1 VEGKDAGPRP
11 KKKHKDGPKSKLACK
26 NAAPVSGKAAGTC
39 KRRLAYGA
47 FPTPLKGDVPYAL
60 SRPELAGVSLGA
72 MVRLIV
78 QTLSW
83 SDVLRPVLAQ
93 MDADRPKRG
102 PAPSY
107 SSEEL
112 ETCLLYQ
119 RLAGANTYAEAR
131 HLLAGDRGERD
142 RVALG
147 FDCPRKRVGSGLR
160 VVKSLDGVPSEVTVW
175 RHKQR
180 FGLDK
185 HVEAYRKLFEHLVQE
200 HFEEFPELAEEA
212 RIVYWDGSLL
222 LSHYTSFERVNRKTG
237 EIKPPTLSGGAYR
250 PRKPDNAGKDGHGFN
265 LVSAVTQTGLPLGAR
280 LTPINEPEA
289 KTARGILEDEW
300 QQAVAPYLEDD
311 LVRVMASDAAYTGG
325 HFRRAVHQ
333 AGFIPNCHSVSHARR
348 ERSTQNAAR
357 KSRSRLKIRY
367 RENWYL
373 NGHHELFC
381 ECGAGKT
388 MRRGTKKADGEAV
401 GRLEGSCPNCGS
413 VSLSAGEWRLF
424 ASTKKKNA
432 VAKVLPDE
440 KDKIDWRIG
449 NPLTYYDPLSAQ
461 YGSARFGHQ
470 EGFHGA
476 LVTRFGLLKEK
487 SWHRDRR
494 QAERDVLQVFCGMH
508 ALAMEQRRRAARVAS
523 PSAPLSGAGNSG
535 PPPPLSRAA

>member
-11 KKKHKDGPKSKLACK
+11 RKDQKRSPG
-26 NAAPVSGKAAGTC
+26 SGKACKRVTKVPQADLGAR

-60 SRPELAGVSLGA
+60 SRPELAGVSLGE

-78 QTLSW
+78 QTPSW
-83 SDVLRPVLAQ
+83 DDVLRPVLAQ

-112 ETCLLYQ
+112 ESCLLYQ
-119 RLAGANTYAEAR
+119 RLAGAATYGEAR
-131 HLLAGDRGERD
+131 QLLAGDRGAQD

-147 FDCPRKRVGSGLR
+147 LDRPRKRVGAGLR
-160 VVKSLDGVPSEVTVW
+160 LVKSLDGVPSEVTIW

-180 FGLDK
+180 FGLDE
-185 HVEAYRKLFEHLVQE
+185 HLAAYRELFERLVQE

-212 RIVYWDGSLL
+212 RVVYWDGSML
-222 LSHYTSFERVNRKTG
+222 LSHYTSFERVNRETG
-237 EIKPPTLSGGAYR
+237 EIKPPTLSGGGYR

-265 LVSAVTQTGLPLGAR
+265 LVSAITQTGLPLGAR

-289 KTARGILEDEW
+289 TTARGILEDEW
-300 QQAVAPYLEDD
+300 RQVVAPYLEDD

-325 HFRRAVHQ
+325 RFRQAVHQ
-333 AGFIPNCHSVSHARR
+333 AGFIPNCHSVSHAKR
-348 ERSTQNAAR
+348 ERSTQNADR
-357 KSRSRLKIRY
+357 KSRSKLTIRY
-367 RENWYL
+367 RKNWYL

-381 ECGAGKT
+381 KCGAGKT
-388 MRRGTKKADGEAV
+388 MRRASKKANGEAV
-401 GRLEGSCPNCGS
+401 GRLEGSCPNCDS

-424 ASTKKKNA
+424 ASSRKTNA
-432 VAKVLPDE
+432 VAKALPDE
-440 KDKIDWRIG
+440 KGKIDWRVG
-449 NPLTYYDPLSAQ
+449 NPLTYYDRLSAQ

-470 EGFHGA
+470 EGFHGS

-508 ALAMEQRRRAARVAS
+508 ALAMEQRRRAARS
-523 PSAPLSGAGNSG
+523 SCPSAPLTGAGISG
-535 PPPPLSRAA
+535 PPPPLARAA